1 MDVLREG
8 LRGEFPTAFDL
19 AARARRPAVTAMMPA
34 LVAVGALGV
43 ASLTVALVRTIQSA
57 GVYATGTYLVRSSE
71 SVTIVGYAAATVFAF
86 GSARWR
92 GVAASVTLFAV
103 MWIQQF
109 WLGASGRQI
118 FCERSGISCDFL
130 TFAWPGIWPQL
141 VGIAFGLAAVR
152 LVRHG
157 APGIAALAL
166 GAGVTAISS
175 ALGRLAFV
183 PFLGTA
189 PLGDDSR
196 AAVNTIIIVALI
208 GALAA
213 GLVLGAFGR
222 RHVLDALI
230 VIAYFVGPWSPQLAT
245 LRDSPR
251 PFILGIDWQLFVPVG
266 YAIAA
271 VVGLAIG
278 VALARLRHPEAS
290 TVRD

>member
-1 MDVLREG
+1 
-8 LRGEFPTAFDL
+8 
-19 AARARRPAVTAMMPA
+19 MPA
-34 LVAVGALGV
+34 LAAVGALGV
-43 ASLTVALVRTIQSA
+43 ESLTVALVRTVQSA
-57 GVYATGTYLVRSSE
+57 GFYATGAYLVRSLE

-92 GVAASVTLFAV
+92 GVAASVALFAV
-103 MWIQQF
+103 LWIQQF
-109 WLGASGRQI
+109 WLNASGRQI

-166 GAGVTAISS
+166 GVGGSALSS
-175 ALGRLAFV
+175 ALGRLAFI

-189 PLGDDSR
+189 PLGDDAR
-196 AAVNTIIIVALI
+196 AAIATIIVVSLI

-213 GLVLGAFGR
+213 GLVLGAFGS

-230 VIAYFVGPWSPQLAT
+230 VIAYFVGPWSPQL
-245 LRDSPR
+245 RGFQDVPR
-251 PFILGIDWQLFVPVG
+251 PFVFSVDWQLFVPVG

-278 VALARLRHPEAS
+278 VAVARLRDAEAP